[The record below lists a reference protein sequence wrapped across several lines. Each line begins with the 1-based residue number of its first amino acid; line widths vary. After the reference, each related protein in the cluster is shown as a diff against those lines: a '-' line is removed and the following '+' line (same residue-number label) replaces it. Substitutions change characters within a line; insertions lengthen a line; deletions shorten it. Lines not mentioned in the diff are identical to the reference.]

1 MPRRQARE
9 HAFLLA
15 FSQTFGE
22 LPLEEALAANREQ
35 DEEHPVDDFG
45 ACLLRTYYDHSAEV
59 DDLIR
64 SHLRGWTMERLSRV
78 SITVLRLA
86 IAEMLYGAELVF
98 YDNIDAVSGG
108 LRRDIGYD
116 CNTGIVTYKAED
128 GEIANP
134 IYITVKGQLNY
145 YLDYNHVQSYPVKV
159 MIKLQDAE

>member
-1 MPRRQARE
+1 MENQMPRRQARE

-86 IAEMLYGAELVF
+86 IAEMLYGAEHKPGVAI
-98 YDNIDAVSGG
+98 NEAVELAKKYGADEDYQFVNGLLGSVARDSG
-108 LRRDIGYD
+108 L
-116 CNTGIVTYKAED
+116 TASEED
-128 GEIANP
+128 GAQEEPA
-134 IYITVKGQLNY
+134 QL
-145 YLDYNHVQSYPVKV
+145 
-159 MIKLQDAE
+159 